1 MYVVAYETSFLKS
14 KVFFSDMRCLVMF
27 VTAVC
32 LLFLLICSNVIFEV
46 FGFTSRFLLHN
57 SFSEFQ

>member
-14 KVFFSDMRCLVMF
+14 KFFSDMRCLVMF

-32 LLFLLICSNVIFEV
+32 LLFLLICSNVFVEV